1 MTRDSPRFA
10 QSQRSTVSAPEWL
23 RRVATTSVQLA
34 RQRLDPAGRNLSS
47 PESLGL
53 FVRRHSTALVRSLGV
68 DVVTRGNIRAQ
79 EQVDSEGDQRRSIL
93 IVANHVSWIDPYVI
107 NSVFGARFV
116 AKHDVASW
124 LVIGPIARRFGAFF
138 HKRGCFRDAW
148 RTVEATH
155 RALRDGYR
163 VGIFP
168 EGTTT
173 YGDYLRPFFPALFQ
187 AAIDSQALV
196 QPVALRYQTPR
207 GQPTDAA
214 AYAGQ
219 MTFGES
225 VRNLL
230 RAPQIVADLQL
241 GPQLEPGD
249 YRRDLAARTE
259 RAIGAMLWPGRSDDE
274 REHRRPNWADL
285 PENPQPTG

>member
-1 MTRDSPRFA
+1 MSDIPHFPQLQNTA
-10 QSQRSTVSAPEWL
+10 VSAPKWI
-23 RRVATTSVQLA
+23 RRVARTSIQLA
-34 RQRLDPAGRNLSS
+34 RQRVDPTGRTLPS
-47 PESLGL
+47 PESLGP
-53 FVRRHSTALVRSLGV
+53 FVRRHSTALLRSLGI
-68 DVVTRGNIRAQ
+68 DVVTH
-79 EQVDSEGDQRRSIL
+79 GDTRTKEPADDECVHRRPIL

-116 AKHDVASW
+116 AKHDVAGW
-124 LVIGPIARRFGAFF
+124 FVIGPIARRFGAFF

-155 RALRDGYR
+155 KALRDGYR

-173 YGDYLRPFFPALFQ
+173 YGDHLLPFFPALFQ

-196 QPVALRYQTPR
+196 QPVALRYQTAQ
-207 GQPTDAA
+207 GEPTEAA

-225 VRNLL
+225 VRNIL
-230 RAPQIVADLQL
+230 RAPEIVADLQL
-241 GPQLEPGD
+241 GPRLEPGD
-249 YRRDLAARTE
+249 HRRDLATRTE
-259 RAIGAMLWPGRSDDE
+259 SAIDAMLWPERSGDE
-274 REHRRPNWADL
+274 RERPRPNWADL
-285 PENPQPTG
+285 PENLQPAG